1 MDDEHELPPRPR
13 GDGLPQ
19 VATAI
24 AVAAWALAVCAVV
37 LLVAAHP
44 PVGGDFWYFA
54 VDATD
59 AVVYGTVAG
68 VTLSRRSRHV
78 VPWLIAVMAIGGGLA
93 AFSFGYTSL
102 AETQHGT
109 LPALAVIE
117 RFQNTTWVPGT
128 LALFLVVPWLVR
140 DTRPTPAAWAGIAA
154 GTTLTCA
161 FTVARIVGYDGHLA
175 VFTGGCVIVGL
186 AAAAEAA
193 WRRVR
198 GPEAERIGL
207 GWLATGTAA
216 MALAFLPLALPPDTL
231 TLPVWFTPWL
241 HLTAQA
247 LFPGAIFVAVLRQR
261 MWGLDLAISRAVLG
275 AALTLALVVVYAV
288 VATVL
293 TRLLPDG
300 GGQVVAAA
308 AVAVA
313 VQPARLWLQ
322 RRVHRLVYGE
332 GTEPS
337 WAVRRLGRQLG
348 RAESADELLGGLV
361 ESVGAALRL
370 ESVRLDIDGVPAAS
384 SGTPTSRPLVVP
396 LSYRDVVVGHLG
408 VTPPPGESLDA
419 RTLRSLDELAGVVA
433 AGVVLTRASH
443 DLEAARERL
452 TSARLEER
460 RVIRRELHDGL
471 GPSLA
476 GIRLGLQAARN
487 LLARDPA
494 AATELLDRLSG
505 ELDQRADDV
514 RLLSRSLLP
523 PVLDEL
529 GLGPALEELAARRR
543 EGGLDVVVRQDGV
556 EDLDERVAAAA
567 YGIAAEAVTNVAR
580 HAGASRCT
588 VEVTVELREHG
599 EELVVVVDDDGNGL
613 ADDARAGVGTRSM
626 RERAEE
632 QGGTL
637 RMAALEPRGT
647 RVEARIPLARR

>member
-1 MDDEHELPPRPR
+1 MDVDVDLAPPPR

-19 VATAI
+19 VAAAI
-24 AVAAWALAVCAVV
+24 AVAAWALAVCSVV

-44 PVGGDFWYFA
+44 PVTGEFWFFA

-59 AVVYGTVAG
+59 AVVYGTVAA
-68 VTLSRRSRHV
+68 VTLARRRHV
-78 VPWLIAVMAIGGGLA
+78 VPWLIALTAIGGGLA
-93 AFSFGYTSL
+93 AFSFAYAAL
-102 AETQHGT
+102 AESRHGT
-109 LPALAVIE
+109 LPGLAVID
-117 RFQNTTWVPGT
+117 RFQSLTWVPGT

-140 DTRPTPAAWAGIAA
+140 DTRPTPVAWAGIAA
-154 GTTLTCA
+154 GTGLTGA
-161 FTVARIVGYDGHLA
+161 FTVANLVEYDGHLA
-175 VFTGGCVIVGL
+175 LFTGGCVVIGL
-186 AAAAEAA
+186 AAAAEAT

-207 GWLATGTAA
+207 GWLAAGTAA
-216 MALAFLPLALPPDTL
+216 MALSFLPLALPPETQS
-231 TLPVWFTPWL
+231 LPIWFTPSL

-247 LFPGAIFVAVLRQR
+247 LFPAAIFVAVLRQR
-261 MWGLDLAISRAVLG
+261 MWGLDLAISRGVLG
-275 AALTLALVVVYAV
+275 GALAMGLVAVYAV

-293 TRLLPDG
+293 ARLLPEG
-300 GGQVVAAA
+300 GAQVVAAA

-313 VQPARLWLQ
+313 VQPGRLWLQ

-332 GTEPS
+332 AAEPS

-348 RAESADELLGGLV
+348 RAESAEELLQGLV

-370 ESVRLDIDGVPAAS
+370 ESVRLDVDGTTAAS

-452 TSARLEER
+452 TSVRLEER

-476 GIRLGLQAARN
+476 GIRLGLQGARN
-487 LLARDPA
+487 LLGSDPA
-494 AATELLDRLSG
+494 AAAEVLGRLQE

-514 RLLSRSLLP
+514 RMLSRSLLP

-529 GLGPALEELAARRR
+529 GLGPALEELALRRR
-543 EGGLDVVVRQDGV
+543 ETGLDVTVRHDGV

-567 YGIAAEAVTNVAR
+567 YGIAVEALTNVTR
-580 HAGASRCT
+580 HAGASRCA
-588 VEVTVELREHG
+588 VEVTAG
-599 EELVVVVDDDGNGL
+599 GDELVVLVDDDGRGL
-613 ADDARAGVGTRSM
+613 PVDATAGVGTRSM

-637 RMAALEPRGT
+637 RIAALEPRGT
-647 RVEARIPLARR
+647 RVEARIPLRPR